1 MSEIIRKDT
10 NQRMSQIIEHNN
22 IIYLSGQVGNKDSKD
37 VTSQTSEV
45 LEKINNLLLK
55 AGSNKEKI
63 LSATIYLSDIS
74 TFEEMNNVWDNWLPE
89 NCAPARATV
98 EAKLAFPEFLVEIC
112 IIATK

>member
-22 IIYLSGQVGNKDSKD
+22 IIYLSGQVGNKESKD
-37 VTSQTSEV
+37 VPTQTLEV
-45 LEKINNLLLK
+45 LEKIDKLLEK
-55 AGSNKEKI
+55 AGSNKENI
-63 LSATIYLSDIS
+63 LSATIYLSNIS
-74 TFEEMNNVWDNWLPE
+74 TFEEMNNVWDSWLPE

-112 IIATK
+112 VIAAK